1 MVVAKAKHPKATETA
16 EPFAFGCDVAVFPAN
31 ELKAL
36 ERHGA
41 RFELLA
47 SGAVRPATPEEKHFL
62 RVHRE
67 QAKPETVA
75 ERAWLRLK
83 ARREFE
89 REQKGSPPPAAPENY
104 GMVEFDA
111 DRCWW

>member
-1 MVVAKAKHPKATETA
+1 MPRTKQTRAAAPPQ
-16 EPFAFGCDVAVFPAN
+16 PFAFGCDVSVFPPEEIA
-31 ELKAL
+31 AL

-41 RFELLA
+41 RFEALA
-47 SGAVRPATPEEKHFL
+47 SRAARPATDEERHFL
-62 RVHRE
+62 KVHRE
-67 QAKPETVA
+67 EAKPKTLA

-89 REQKGSPPPAAPENY
+89 QEQRQAPPPAPPENY

>member
-1 MVVAKAKHPKATETA
+1 VSKAKPPQPTTPTA
-16 EPFAFGCDVAVFPAN
+16 PFAFGCDVSVFPAN
-31 ELKAL
+31 EIKAL

-41 RFELLA
+41 RFEALA
-47 SGAVRPATPEEKHFL
+47 SGAARPTTPEEKHFL
-62 RVHRE
+62 RVDRDD
-67 QAKPETVA
+67 AKPNTLA

-83 ARREFE
+83 ARREYE
-89 REQKGSPPPAAPENY
+89 REQKGAAPATPPENY

>member
-1 MVVAKAKHPKATETA
+1 MSRTKQTPTA
-16 EPFAFGCDVAVFPAN
+16 PPAQPFAFRCDVTVFPPEEIA
-31 ELKAL
+31 AL

-41 RFELLA
+41 RFEALA
-47 SGAVRPATPEEKHFL
+47 SGAARPATDEEKRFL
-62 RVHRE
+62 KVHRE
-67 QAKPETVA
+67 EEKPRTVA

-83 ARREFE
+83 ARREYE
-89 REQKGSPPPAAPENY
+89 REQKELLPPAAPENY

>member
-1 MVVAKAKHPKATETA
+1 MARTKRPQPAPPAQ
-16 EPFAFGCDVAVFPAN
+16 PFAFGCDVTVFPPDEIA
-31 ELKAL
+31 AL
-36 ERHGA
+36 ELHGA
-41 RFELLA
+41 RFEALA
-47 SGAVRPATPEEKHFL
+47 SGAARPGNAAEKHFL
-62 RVHRE
+62 AVDRE
-67 QAKPETVA
+67 EAKPKTLA

-89 REQKGSPPPAAPENY
+89 QEERKAPPAQPENY